1 MKKRIKSAVISITI
15 IVVLLLASLIGV
27 KNGAIDKL
35 IKKMPTTETK
45 QTETEGAIKNESKK
59 NESSNSVNV
68 RNSSK
73 RDIANVGQMF
83 ELRNNDVKYTYDE
96 NNRDTYNV
104 FYITVKKVNIS
115 RQCDFDINRIDFGLS
130 EKRDSM
136 DNNNNFI
143 SDYYYMTVELEVT
156 KDINDNEMFADDYN
170 NLQTLWTSV
179 KVNKDGT
186 YNKIKNYENV
196 GSSSDNTHGN
206 VYFEKGET
214 KTIIL
219 YYFITDEEF
228 ENETLAIDFHYY
240 GAPCKGTL
248 AIVHKPGEENE

>member
-1 MKKRIKSAVISITI
+1 MKKKIKSAVISIAVI
-15 IVVLLLASLIGV
+15 AVLLLSILIGV
-27 KNGAIDKL
+27 KNGTLDKL
-35 IKKMPTTETK
+35 TKEMPTLETK
-45 QTETEGAIKNESKK
+45 QEETKKSAENESQK
-59 NESSNSVNV
+59 NESSNSVRI
-68 RNSSK
+68 RNSSR
-73 RDIANVGQMF
+73 RDIANVGQQF

-96 NNRDTYNV
+96 NNRETYNV
-104 FYITVKKVNIS
+104 FYITVKSVNIS

-130 EKRDSM
+130 TKRDSM
-136 DNNNNFI
+136 DNNDNFI

-186 YNKIKNYENV
+186 YNKIKDYENV

-206 VYFEKGET
+206 VHFEKGET
-214 KTIIL
+214 KTITL
-219 YYFITDEEF
+219 YYLITDEEF

-240 GAPCKGTL
+240 GSPCKGTL
-248 AIVHKPGEENE
+248 AIVHAPEEN